1 MVAPMTEY
9 ELEAFGEAEH
19 AFANEGEWEHGEGEA
34 GEQFFGDIANWAR
47 RQWSAVQTPGSWQR
61 RAALAAARSALPA
74 AGGWVGGR
82 VGGLV
87 GPEGAPIG
95 KAIGGALGSAGASLL
110 PDREWEAELEG
121 EWESGGEGEW
131 EGEAELNPVRKV
143 YLDAMLEHMAHEAAH
158 AESEEEAVEGFLP
171 LIPMLASKVLPLA
184 AKVLPRIAAKVIP
197 RLARAVTRVSPQLSR
212 GVSNITRTLYRNPRT
227 RQLVRAVPSIAQRTM
242 TRLAR
247 QAAAG
252 RAVTPQA
259 AQRVLAQQTYQVLTR
274 PQATLRALRRNAGMD
289 RRYHGVTG
297 IPMGPAPGVA
307 GAVAH
312 CPTCGTGVMRRP
324 VLASTPGALPG
335 WRPTGAMRSCCGCCR
350 CCG

>member
-9 ELEAFGEAEH
+9 ELEAFGEAELGFGH
-19 AFANEGEWEHGEGEA
+19 EGEWEHGEGEA
-34 GEQFFGDIANWAR
+34 GEQFFGDVANWAR

-74 AGGWVGGR
+74 AGGWVGEK

-95 KAIGGALGSAGASLL
+95 KMVGGALGSAGVSLL
-110 PDREWEAELEG
+110 PDKEWEAELQG
-121 EWESGGEGEW
+121 EWESAGEGEW

-143 YLDAMLEHMAHEAAH
+143 YLDAMLEHMAHEAVH

-171 LIPMLASKVLPLA
+171 LIPLLASKVLPLA
-184 AKVLPRIAAKVIP
+184 AKVLPRIAGKVIP

-212 GVSNITRTLYRNPRT
+212 SVSNITRTLYRNPRT
-227 RQLVRAVPSIAQRTM
+227 RQLVRVVPSIAQRTM

-252 RAVTPQA
+252 RAVTPQT
-259 AQRVLAQQTYQVLTR
+259 AQRVLAQQAYQVLTR
-274 PQATLRALRRNAGMD
+274 PQATMRALRRNAGMD

-297 IPMGPAPGVA
+297 IPASAVVSGGA
-307 GAVAH
+307 G
-312 CPTCGTGVMRRP
+312 GMRQP
-324 VLASTPGALPG
+324 LLAGSPG
-335 WRPTGAMRSCCGCCR
+335 WRPGAMRSCCGCCR
-350 CCG
+350 CAC